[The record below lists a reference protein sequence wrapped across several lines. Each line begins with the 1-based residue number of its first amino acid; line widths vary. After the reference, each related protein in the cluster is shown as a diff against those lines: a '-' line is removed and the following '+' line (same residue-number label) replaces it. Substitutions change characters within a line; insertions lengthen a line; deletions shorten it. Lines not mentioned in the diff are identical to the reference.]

1 MNSASRLPPLAGLRC
16 PKSFLD
22 PFVPA
27 RGMRNLEWWT
37 RNAMEIWKMM
47 VLVWVRR
54 KKEEEEWGQ
63 CFVLSGSGGGGGVGL
78 VGAGAG
84 GKTGNAG
91 SPFPPPGGTAT
102 NEDVP
107 NSLYQPIT

>member
-1 MNSASRLPPLAGLRC
+1 
-16 PKSFLD
+16 
-22 PFVPA
+22 
-27 RGMRNLEWWT
+27 MRNLEWWT

-47 VLVWVRR
+47 VLVRWVRR

-84 GKTGNAG
+84 GKSGNAG

>member
-54 KKEEEEWGQ
+54 KKEEWGQ